1 MYRKCSVKSLETKHP
16 RNIWC
21 LLENACRRK
30 DRLMLQ
36 LEVRKDGEKQQMN
49 IRTDSE
55 YIHEKLVLFHVCS
68 IVINILVFTSFSL
81 LPFYSSYSFFF
92 FIHHDLLSVKSH
104 CPLKQTG
111 QMPKFWC
118 VTVTRT
124 QTAPFFFFSELM
136 SDQQQMIV
144 LAIFHSQFQRCLP
157 DLSTCVMSKC
167 ARLSHGGQ

>member
-124 QTAPFFFFSELM
+124 QTAPFFFFFRINVWSAANDCIGHFSLSISEM
-136 SDQQQMIV
+136 S
-144 LAIFHSQFQRCLP
+144 
-157 DLSTCVMSKC
+157 
-167 ARLSHGGQ
+167 ARSEHLCHE